1 MDVSDLCMSSDEGS
15 PASDVVMNEY
25 VAFISIYHSISTT
38 RVNLVPSGG
47 CQQGRGKV
55 QARFD
60 ASCCLSFISF
70 SYNANGIIDMLFL

>member
-25 VAFISIYHSISTT
+25 VAFIYIIQYQQ
-38 RVNLVPSGG
+38 RVWTLFLVVAVNTDEAN
-47 CQQGRGKV
+47 V